1 MKEKIVISSRKKGSD
16 EPRCGL
22 CGKTRNLT
30 KTECCGNWI
39 CADEHKYVM
48 FSYAKNSCH
57 RNHLRYTLC
66 GYHFNEEH
74 GGNWK
79 ICTKCRAAFEPEM
92 VGWYGTNEYNFE
104 KMPDPPSCKPTKCS
118 RCGTVI
124 KLGTDAYTR
133 SADEYWCEICAA
145 KEMEKRVR

>member
-1 MKEKIVISSRKKGSD
+1 MKEEIIMSSRKKSSNA
-16 EPRCGL
+16 PRCGL

-39 CADEHKYVM
+39 CGDEHKYVM

-57 RNHLRYTLC
+57 RNHRRYTLC

-79 ICTKCRAAFEPEM
+79 TCTKCRAAFEPEM
-92 VGWYGTNEYNFE
+92 VAWYGTNEYNFE
-104 KMPDPPSCKPTKCS
+104 KMPDPPSYKPTKCS

-124 KLGTDAYTR
+124 KLGTDAYTI